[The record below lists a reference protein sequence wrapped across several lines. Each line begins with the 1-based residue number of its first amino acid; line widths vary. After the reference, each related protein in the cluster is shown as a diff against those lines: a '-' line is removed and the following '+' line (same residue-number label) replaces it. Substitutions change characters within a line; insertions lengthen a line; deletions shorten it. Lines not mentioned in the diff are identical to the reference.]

1 MGVYEM
7 IHEKHDFICILPS
20 PVEVE
25 LPLSKLGIPAILL
38 VVVDDS
44 QLPLAPGIFTPKLH

>member
-1 MGVYEM
+1 M
-7 IHEKHDFICILPS
+7 ISYVILPS

-44 QLPLAPGIFTPKLH
+44 QLPLAPGILTPKLH